1 MLTQTLRHINVPI
14 TTTKREHRERQNNAD
29 IANNQR
35 FNKNHLR
42 QMAQA
47 ILAKLLIV
55 NYIDI
60 GSSDDHRPLAVIISV
75 TASLNSVA
83 AMSCS
88 MLRCIR

>member
-1 MLTQTLRHINVPI
+1 MVKVYQKHNTVSLSRKKCNVP
-14 TTTKREHRERQNNAD
+14 D
-29 IANNQR
+29 IVNNQR
-35 FNKNHLR
+35 FNENRLRHL
-42 QMAQA
+42 AQA
-47 ILAKLLIV
+47 ILAKLLII
-55 NYIDI
+55 NYINT

>member
-1 MLTQTLRHINVPI
+1 MRHINVQI
-14 TTTKREHRERQNNAD
+14 MTTKREHRERQNNAY

-35 FNKNHLR
+35 FNENRLRHL
-42 QMAQA
+42 AQA
-47 ILAKLLIV
+47 ILAKLLII
-55 NYIDI
+55 NYINM
-60 GSSDDHRPLAVIISV
+60 GGSDDHRPLDVIISV